1 MKHVLMIA
9 FALGAVLFVAAGCG
23 GGGKPAENKGGGGDS
38 DKISR
43 PEPTGDYKGKTNPT
57 PDAVE
62 EGKKLFETHCVT
74 CHGPNGDGDSPVG
87 STLKPPASDLTDVKL
102 QDAIGD
108 DYIFWRISEGGKAL
122 NYDGMTPFKD
132 SLKEE
137 QRWQLV
143 AYVRSLKK

>member
-9 FALGAVLFVAAGCG
+9 FALASVLLVAAGCG
-23 GGGKPAENKGGGGDS
+23 GSGKPSDNKGSGGDE
-38 DKISR
+38 KISR

-62 EGKKLFETHCVT
+62 EGKKLFANNCVL
-74 CHGPNGDGDSPVG
+74 CHGEKGDGDSQVG
-87 STLKPPASDLTDVKL
+87 STLKPPSSDLTDPKL
-102 QDAIGD
+102 QAAMGD
-108 DYIFWRISEGGKAL
+108 DYIFWRISEGGAAL
-122 NYDGMTPFKD
+122 NYDGMTAFKD